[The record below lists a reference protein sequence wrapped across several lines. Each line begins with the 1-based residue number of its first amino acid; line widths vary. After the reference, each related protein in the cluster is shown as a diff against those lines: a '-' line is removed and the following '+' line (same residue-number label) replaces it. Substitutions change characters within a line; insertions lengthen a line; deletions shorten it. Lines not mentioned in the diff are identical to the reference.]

1 MIPAAIPVLLITQ
14 WIKIKNTETKNL
26 IKHTQELRNDV
37 KIYLIYPRHSQLP
50 ITLVNSSKAHIAFY
64 SLDNQIGSSNE
75 VLEVSAL
82 SNTIKTRDTNG
93 DQRIIQSN

>member
-64 SLDNQIGSSNE
+64 SLELTS
-75 VLEVSAL
+75 
-82 SNTIKTRDTNG
+82 
-93 DQRIIQSN
+93 QSNRKLKRSTGGFSIGQYNQNKGYQW